1 MRGCT
6 SWSSLGDISVLHGW
20 LKCHQNVIDRHD
32 FYDAQT
38 SNETTWQ
45 RSNRCAKGAPAT
57 RSGRVALRKPVSCC
71 RERFAF
77 SARANA
83 MAGLSVGQHDVR
95 TKLCC
100 TRGLKKIC
108 VDMHAWRR
116 GYCVRSALARRG
128 KRASQLCAQ
137 CVAADDLSLYCGQY
151 NVVAAG
157 LDVGGTLRAALF
169 SRESV
174 LSEAC
179 GQGLMRVGTVSSRA
193 SGFLLRTSSF
203 LSGFRRSRPS
213 ASTVPVPIRG
223 ACHGH
228 RPLAHTLTGT
238 DFMQR
243 APHPPGYWQ
252 TLAGCRRRRTPVR
265 LMSTPRAQQTSTA
278 NARTKKEWFPCESGR
293 QSGSSSTPVP
303 GRPGSFGLVL
313 PGT

>member
-1 MRGCT
+1 VQRRFARSPLAHGVSGQQPEPLLWYAQRRGC
-6 SWSSLGDISVLHGW
+6 W
-20 LKCHQNVIDRHD
+20 CRH
-32 FYDAQT
+32 
-38 SNETTWQ
+38 
-45 RSNRCAKGAPAT
+45 
-57 RSGRVALRKPVSCC
+57 
-71 RERFAF
+71 
-77 SARANA
+77 
-83 MAGLSVGQHDVR
+83 
-95 TKLCC
+95 
-100 TRGLKKIC
+100 
-108 VDMHAWRR
+108 RR
-116 GYCVRSALARRG
+116 DTACSM
-128 KRASQLCAQ
+128 
-137 CVAADDLSLYCGQY
+137 
-151 NVVAAG
+151 
-157 LDVGGTLRAALF
+157 F
-169 SRESV
+169 PRESV

-179 GQGLMRVGTVSSRA
+179 GQGLMRVGTVSSKPA
-193 SGFLLRTSSF
+193 GFLLRTGSF

-238 DFMQR
+238 GFMQR